1 MTERPNAILILTD
14 DQGYGDLSCTGNPVL
29 KTPHLDLLYDQSVR
43 LTDYHV
49 DPMCS
54 PTRAA
59 LMTGRYA
66 ARTGVWSTLRG
77 RYIMRRDEITIA
89 DVFADSG
96 YRTGIFGKWHLGD
109 NYPYRPFDRGFQE
122 SLSFGGGVVGEIP
135 DYWDNDNFTATYLR
149 NGACEQHSCY
159 CTDVWFNEAMQFME
173 TDREKPFFCYIST
186 NVPHGP
192 FNVHEKYSEPYLQQG
207 IPKQR
212 ARFYG
217 MIANID
223 ENIGR
228 LRQWLADNN
237 LAENTILIFMGDNG
251 TAMGTGI
258 TADGFPTDGFNA
270 GMRGK
275 KTWVYDGGHRNAC
288 FVHWP
293 AGKLT
298 DGRDVDHIAAHI
310 DILPTL
316 IDLCELKPPNVK
328 FDGISLTPLLNNAH
342 SDWPPRTL
350 FVHQQ
355 QIDHPK
361 KYKDFAAMTDR
372 WRLVHT
378 GTWREPQYELF
389 DHKSDPEQRRD
400 IAEHHPDIVQTL
412 CETYENWWT
421 DISRRFGEYSEIAI
435 GSNRENPTTLTA
447 HSWHGKEGIYNQWH
461 VRQKARD
468 NGFWAIDIE
477 QEGEY
482 EFELRRWPI
491 EIDTPICAA
500 LPGRTGV
507 SYVDDLLPGEALTIK
522 TAKLQVG
529 DIVQQKA
536 VGEED
541 KSIAFQ
547 LSLKK
552 GSTRVQ
558 TWFDDDIDAPPG
570 AYYVYVKRISPAQP
584 PKSTAE
590 ATN

>member
-1 MTERPNAILILTD
+1 MAQHPNAILILTD

-29 KTPHLDLLYDQSVR
+29 KTPHLDQLYDQSVR

-49 DPMCS
+49 DAMCS

-89 DVFADSG
+89 DVFSDSG

-109 NYPYRPFDRGFQE
+109 NYPYRPFDRGFRE

-173 TDREKPFFCYIST
+173 TDRETPFFCYIST
-186 NVPHGP
+186 NAPHGP
-192 FNVHEKYSEPYLQQG
+192 FNVHAKYSEPYLQQG

-251 TAMGTGI
+251 TSMGTGI

-270 GMRGK
+270 RMRGK

-293 AGKLT
+293 GGKLT

-316 IDLCELKPPNVK
+316 IDLCELKPPDVK
-328 FDGISLTPLLNNAH
+328 FDGISLTPLLNNSH
-342 SDWPPRTL
+342 SDWPTRTL

-355 QIDHPK
+355 QIDHPV

-372 WRLVHT
+372 WRFVYT
-378 GTWREPQYELF
+378 GTWREPQNELF
-389 DHKSDPEQRRD
+389 DHKRDPEQRRD
-400 IAEHHPDIVQTL
+400 IAERHPDIVQTL
-412 CETYENWWT
+412 REAYENWWT

-447 HSWHGKEGIYNQWH
+447 HSWHGKEGIYSQRH
-461 VRQKARD
+461 VRQKERD

-507 SYVDDLLPGEALTIK
+507 PYVDDLLPGEALAIK

-529 DIVQQKA
+529 DVVQQKA
-536 VGEED
+536 VSEKD
-541 KSIAFQ
+541 KYITFH

-558 TWFDDDIDAPPG
+558 TYFDDGIDAPLG
-570 AYYVYVKRISPAQP
+570 AYYVYVKRISLA
-584 PKSTAE
+584 
-590 ATN
+590 

>member
-29 KTPHLDLLYDQSVR
+29 KTPHLDQLYDQSVR
-43 LTDYHV
+43 LTDYHA
-49 DPMCS
+49 DAMCS

-109 NYPYRPFDRGFQE
+109 NYPYRPFDRGFRE

-173 TDREKPFFCYIST
+173 TDRETPFFCYIST
-186 NVPHGP
+186 NAPHGP

-293 AGKLT
+293 GGKLT

-316 IDLCELKPPNVK
+316 IDLCELTPPDVK
-328 FDGISLTPLLNNAH
+328 FDGISLTPLLNGTSN
-342 SDWPPRTL
+342 DLPPRTL

-372 WRLVHT
+372 WRLVHA
-378 GTWREPQYELF
+378 GTWRDPQYELF
-389 DHKSDPEQRRD
+389 DHKRDPEQKHD

-412 CETYENWWT
+412 REAYETWWT
-421 DISRRFGEYSEIAI
+421 DISRQFGEYSEIPI

-447 HSWHGKEGIYNQWH
+447 HSWQGIYNQWH

-507 SYVDDLLPGEALTIK
+507 PYVDDLLPGEALAIK

-536 VGEED
+536 VDESD
-541 KSIAFQ
+541 TCVVFH

-558 TWFDDDIDAPPG
+558 TYFDDGIDAPPG
-570 AYYVYVKRISPAQP
+570 AYYVYVKRICP
-584 PKSTAE
+584 T
-590 ATN
+590 

>member
-1 MTERPNAILILTD
+1 MTERPNVILILTD

-29 KTPHLDLLYDQSVR
+29 KTPHLDQLYDQSVR

-49 DPMCS
+49 DAMCS

-109 NYPYRPFDRGFQE
+109 NYPYRPFDRGFRE

-149 NGACEQHSCY
+149 NGAPEQHSCY
-159 CTDVWFNEAMQFME
+159 CTDVWFNEAMQFMGA
-173 TDREKPFFCYIST
+173 DRGNPFFCYIST
-186 NVPHGP
+186 NAPHGP
-192 FNVHEKYSEPYLQQG
+192 FNVHEKYSAPYLKQG

-223 ENIGR
+223 KNIGR

-288 FVHWP
+288 FIHWP
-293 AGKLT
+293 TGKLT
-298 DGRDVDHIAAHI
+298 GGRDIDHIAAHI

-316 IDLCELKPPNVK
+316 IDLCELTPPDVK
-328 FDGISLTPLLNNAH
+328 FDGISLTPLLNN
-342 SDWPPRTL
+342 SSNNWPARTL

-378 GTWREPQYELF
+378 GVWREPQHELF
-389 DHKSDPEQRRD
+389 DHTRDPEQRRD
-400 IAEHHPDIVQTL
+400 IAEHHPDIVQNL
-412 CETYENWWT
+412 REAYETWWT
-421 DISRRFGEYSEIAI
+421 DISQKFGEYSEIAI

-461 VRQKARD
+461 VRQKERD

-477 QEGEY
+477 QDGEY
-482 EFELRRWPI
+482 EFELRRWPV
-491 EIDTPICAA
+491 EADTPICAA

-507 SYVDDLLPGEALTIK
+507 PYVDDLLPGEALAIK

-536 VGEED
+536 VSEED
-541 KSIAFQ
+541 KCIAFQ
-547 LSLKK
+547 LSLKA

-558 TWFDDDIDAPPG
+558 TWFDDGIDAPPG
-570 AYYVYVKRISPAQP
+570 AYYVYVKRISPA
-584 PKSTAE
+584 
-590 ATN
+590 